1 MLSRS
6 LAVVAAASLA
16 LTPAPLLAQ
25 GDNRTPTRDLSMGQ
39 DKGGSDL
46 LLIFAAIVAA
56 GLVTFLATSIGGDK
70 PASP

>member
-6 LAVVAAASLA
+6 LAVLAAAAMA
-16 LTPAPLLAQ
+16 LTPIPALAQ
-25 GDNRTPTRDLSMGQ
+25 SDNRTPTRSLSTTQ
-39 DKGGSDL
+39 DQSGSDL
-46 LLIFAAIVAA
+46 LLILAAIVAA

>member
-6 LAVVAAASLA
+6 LAVLAAASLA
-16 LTPAPLLAQ
+16 LTSAPLMAQ
-25 GDNRTPTRDLSMGQ
+25 SNSRTPTRDLSMGQ
-39 DKGGSDL
+39 DRGGSDL
-46 LLIFAAIVAA
+46 LLILAAIVAA